1 METLGIIG
9 IGRMGLCFALN
20 LERCGFRVIGMD
32 IDADYVNQVNN
43 RTFQSTEPQVN
54 ELLKASQKF
63 TATTDLK
70 TVLDETNIIFIA
82 VATPTSDEGYDHSQ
96 VDHVLQRI
104 TSFGKQPLRKHL
116 VIACTTIPGY
126 CDQAAAR
133 VAPFNISLSYN
144 PEFIAQGSIIHD
156 QQYPD
161 QVLIGEADKNAG
173 DAIETIYRRLTRSN
187 PRFCRMSRLSAEI
200 CKLATNCFLTTKIS
214 FANAIGD
221 LAIAAGAEPEKIL
234 SAIGADSRI
243 GDKYLKH
250 GYGFGGPCFPRDNR
264 ALRLFADRIGY
275 DLLISQATDKT
286 NAYHLEFML
295 NEWLKNHHDSKE
307 IVFDYVTYK
316 PGSLILEESQQLAL
330 AVKLAQAGKRVRIR
344 ERKPVIREVKKI
356 YGDLFQYEERS
367 ES

>member
-1 METLGIIG
+1 MSETIGIIG
-9 IGRMGLCFALN
+9 VGKMGLCFALN
-20 LERCGFRVIGMD
+20 LELSGFRVLGMD
-32 IDADYVNQVNN
+32 MDKDYVNKIND
-43 RTFQSTEPQVN
+43 RTLRSPEPQVN
-54 ELLKASQKF
+54 ELLKASKNF
-63 TATTDLK
+63 HTTTDLK
-70 TVLDETNIIFIA
+70 TILDETDIIFIS

-96 VDHVLQRI
+96 VDRVLDLI
-104 TSFGKQPLRKHL
+104 ASFGKQPLRKHL
-116 VIACTTIPGY
+116 IIACTTIPGY
-126 CDQAAAR
+126 CDKAAAK
-133 VAPFNISLSYN
+133 VAPYNISLSYN
-144 PEFIAQGSIIHD
+144 PEFIAQGSIIND

-173 DAIETIYRRLTRSN
+173 DAIENIYRRLTKSN

-250 GYGFGGPCFPRDNR
+250 GFGFGGPCFPRDNR
-264 ALRLFADRIGY
+264 ALRLYADKIGY

-286 NAYHLEFML
+286 NAYHLEFL
-295 NEWLKNHHDSKE
+295 LKQWLKRHEDSKE
-307 IVFDYVTYK
+307 VVFDYVTYK
-316 PGSLILEESQQLAL
+316 PGSVILEESQQLAL
-330 AVKLAQAGKRVRIR
+330 AVKMAQAGKRVRIR
-344 ERKPVIREVKKI
+344 ERMAVIKEVKKI

-367 ES
+367 